1 MKTEKRF
8 MILSGIVVALFI
20 CATALP
26 VHAADTS
33 LEKAQALLGKMTLEE
48 KVGQLVQ
55 LSSRWDLTGPVPDDS
70 DKQRQAELIKAGLV
84 GSMLNVKGVAQ
95 TREAQRMTL
104 ENSRLGIPMLF
115 GYDVIHGYRTSFPI
129 PLGMAASW
137 EPGLVESAAR
147 IAAKEATAA
156 GIHWTFAPMVDVSR
170 DPRWGRVMEAAGED
184 TYLNVVMAA
193 AAVRGYQGEDL
204 YDLDTILACAK
215 HFAGYGFTVDGKDY
229 NTAMVDEATLRDV
242 VLPPFKACVDA
253 GALSFMNG
261 FHTLNG
267 VPATA
272 DTGLVRGILKGEWG
286 FEGLVVSDW
295 RSIDQLIPHGVAA
308 DKREAASLAFAAGC
322 DMDMVSTCY
331 TDHLVDLVRAGEVSE
346 ALLDDAVL
354 RILRVKFMLGLFDDP
369 YRYCDEAREA
379 ETLGREEHLQAARE
393 AARRSIVLLRNENNL
408 LPLDKA
414 TRVAVIGPLGD
425 DKDSPLGN
433 WRAQA
438 LPDSAVSLLEG
449 VRAVNPE
456 ATFSKGCEL
465 FFGKDSVRISE
476 RIDSVEDRAGFAEAR
491 RVAAEADVV
500 LLAIGEHAY
509 ESGEGRCKTNLQITD
524 LQRELLDEIL
534 SVNPNVVVVL
544 SHGRPMVISSW
555 AERVPAI
562 LATWQLGSQS
572 GHAIADVLFGD
583 YNPAGRLPMSFPR
596 GGGQV
601 PVYYNH
607 LNTGRPIKVEFPK
620 NSSYYL
626 DEANEP
632 LYPFGHG
639 LSYTEFAYRNLT
651 VDVSGTLPD
660 AVVKVSVDV
669 ANIGDRD
676 GEEVVQLYINDPVA
690 SRARPVRELKG
701 FQKVL
706 LRKGETQTVSFQLSA
721 EELAFWTINR
731 RMEAEPGAFNLWVG
745 GLQDSFQMVGQP

>member
-95 TREAQRMTL
+95 TREAQRMVL
-104 ENSRLGIPMLF
+104 ENSRLSIPMLF

-147 IAAKEATAA
+147 IAAKEASAA

-272 DTGLVRGILKGEWG
+272 DTGV
-286 FEGLVVSDW
+286 
-295 RSIDQLIPHGVAA
+295 
-308 DKREAASLAFAAGC
+308 
-322 DMDMVSTCY
+322 
-331 TDHLVDLVRAGEVSE
+331 
-346 ALLDDAVL
+346 
-354 RILRVKFMLGLFDDP
+354 
-369 YRYCDEAREA
+369 
-379 ETLGREEHLQAARE
+379 
-393 AARRSIVLLRNENNL
+393 
-408 LPLDKA
+408 
-414 TRVAVIGPLGD
+414 
-425 DKDSPLGN
+425 
-433 WRAQA
+433 
-438 LPDSAVSLLEG
+438 
-449 VRAVNPE
+449 
-456 ATFSKGCEL
+456 
-465 FFGKDSVRISE
+465 
-476 RIDSVEDRAGFAEAR
+476 
-491 RVAAEADVV
+491 
-500 LLAIGEHAY
+500 
-509 ESGEGRCKTNLQITD
+509 
-524 LQRELLDEIL
+524 
-534 SVNPNVVVVL
+534 
-544 SHGRPMVISSW
+544 
-555 AERVPAI
+555 
-562 LATWQLGSQS
+562 
-572 GHAIADVLFGD
+572 
-583 YNPAGRLPMSFPR
+583 
-596 GGGQV
+596 
-601 PVYYNH
+601 
-607 LNTGRPIKVEFPK
+607 
-620 NSSYYL
+620 
-626 DEANEP
+626 
-632 LYPFGHG
+632 
-639 LSYTEFAYRNLT
+639 
-651 VDVSGTLPD
+651 
-660 AVVKVSVDV
+660 
-669 ANIGDRD
+669 
-676 GEEVVQLYINDPVA
+676 
-690 SRARPVRELKG
+690 
-701 FQKVL
+701 
-706 LRKGETQTVSFQLSA
+706 
-721 EELAFWTINR
+721 
-731 RMEAEPGAFNLWVG
+731 
-745 GLQDSFQMVGQP
+745 

>member
-1 MKTEKRF
+1 
-8 MILSGIVVALFI
+8 MI
-20 CATALP
+20 
-26 VHAADTS
+26 
-33 LEKAQALLGKMTLEE
+33 
-48 KVGQLVQ
+48 
-55 LSSRWDLTGPVPDDS
+55 
-70 DKQRQAELIKAGLV
+70 
-84 GSMLNVKGVAQ
+84 
-95 TREAQRMTL
+95 
-104 ENSRLGIPMLF
+104 F
-115 GYDVIHGYRTSFPI
+115 GYDVIHGCRTLFPI

-137 EPGLVESAAR
+137 EPELVESAAR
-147 IAAKEATAA
+147 IAAKEASAS

-204 YDLDTILACAK
+204 FELDTILACAK

-308 DKREAASLAFAAGC
+308 DKREAARLAFAAGC

-331 TDHLVDLVRAGEVSE
+331 TDHLADMVRSGEVSE
-346 ALLDDAVL
+346 MLLDDAVL

-393 AARRSIVLLRNENNL
+393 AARRSIVLLRNQNEL
-408 LPLDKA
+408 LPLDKEA
-414 TRVAVIGPLGD
+414 RVAVIGPLGD
-425 DKDSPLGN
+425 DKDSPFGN

-449 VRAVNPE
+449 VRAVNRE
-456 ATFSKGCEL
+456 AAFAKGCEL
-465 FFGKDSVRISE
+465 FFGNDSVRISE
-476 RIDSVEDRAGFAEAR
+476 RIDSVADRAGFAEAKR
-491 RVAAEADVV
+491 IAAEADVV

-509 ESGEGRCKTNLQITD
+509 ESGEGRCKTDLQVAE

-572 GHAIADVLFGD
+572 GHAIADILFGD

-596 GGGQV
+596 SGGQV
-601 PVYYNH
+601 PIYYNH
-607 LNTGRPIKVEFPK
+607 LNTGRPINVKFPK
-620 NSSYYL
+620 HSSYYL

-639 LSYTEFAYRNLT
+639 LSYTEFAYSNLA

-660 AVVKVSVDV
+660 AVVNVSIDV
-669 ANIGDRD
+669 ANIGGRD

-706 LRKGETQTVSFQLSA
+706 LRKGETQAVSFRLTT
-721 EELAFWTINR
+721 EDLAFWTINR
-731 RMEAEPGAFNLWVG
+731 RMEAEPGEFNLWVG
-745 GLQDSFQMVGQP
+745 DLRDSFRIAGQP